1 MHIREWVLLY
11 VISQSSKLGGRG
23 SGTLTMNKCQT
34 LQNYYRGAIINN
46 IGNKDNMRKA
56 VWASLMHC
64 LSTDQDPQHNNCPMS
79 SDTWCFF
86 NKALTEDCVPPPHK
100 ENMKTF
106 LSNTVGEAL
115 LPIYTRMSDPNLLH
129 RLSQG
134 KTQNPNESL
143 HNCIWSGCPKTI
155 FVGLERIQAGV
166 ASGVSKFNSGALQL
180 TDVMNKMSIEVTS
193 ITTSFLETKDR
204 ARIMKA
210 EKAAQHSFKA
220 KRKKRDMA
228 AKVVQAKL
236 THREGP
242 SYAPGGF

>member
-1 MHIREWVLLY
+1 
-11 VISQSSKLGGRG
+11 
-23 SGTLTMNKCQT
+23 
-34 LQNYYRGAIINN
+34 
-46 IGNKDNMRKA
+46 
-56 VWASLMHC
+56 MHC

-100 ENMKTF
+100 GNMKTF

-115 LPIYTRMSDPNLLH
+115 LPIYSNAFKSIIIIIYTRMSDPNLLH

-134 KTQNPNESL
+134 NTQNPNESL

-155 FVGLERIQAGV
+155 FVGLERIQTGV

-210 EKAAQHSFKA
+210 EKDAQQSFKA
-220 KRKKRDMA
+220 KRKKRD
-228 AKVVQAKL
+228 KTQKL
-236 THREGP
+236 YEI
-242 SYAPGGF
+242 FI

>member
-1 MHIREWVLLY
+1 
-11 VISQSSKLGGRG
+11 
-23 SGTLTMNKCQT
+23 
-34 LQNYYRGAIINN
+34 
-46 IGNKDNMRKA
+46 
-56 VWASLMHC
+56 
-64 LSTDQDPQHNNCPMS
+64 
-79 SDTWCFF
+79 
-86 NKALTEDCVPPPHK
+86 
-100 ENMKTF
+100 MKTF

-134 KTQNPNESL
+134 NTQNPNESL

-210 EKAAQHSFKA
+210 GKDAQQSFKA
-220 KRKKRDMA
+220 KRKKQAIA

-236 THREGP
+236 THRESP

>member
-1 MHIREWVLLY
+1 
-11 VISQSSKLGGRG
+11 
-23 SGTLTMNKCQT
+23 MNKCQT
-34 LQNYYRGAIINN
+34 LQNYYRGAIKNN

-79 SDTWCFF
+79 SDTCCFF

-106 LSNTVGEAL
+106 LSNAVGEAL

-166 ASGVSKFNSGALQL
+166 AYQNLILVHYSLL
-180 TDVMNKMSIEVTS
+180 M
-193 ITTSFLETKDR
+193 L
-204 ARIMKA
+204 
-210 EKAAQHSFKA
+210 
-220 KRKKRDMA
+220 
-228 AKVVQAKL
+228 
-236 THREGP
+236 
-242 SYAPGGF
+242 